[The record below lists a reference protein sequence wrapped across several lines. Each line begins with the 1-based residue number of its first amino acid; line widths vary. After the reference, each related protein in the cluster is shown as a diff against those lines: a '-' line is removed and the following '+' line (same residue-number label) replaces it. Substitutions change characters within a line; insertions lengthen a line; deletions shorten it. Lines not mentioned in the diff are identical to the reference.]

1 MPVFLENYA
10 RFFSHTPRKSARFLK
25 ALLGNPFA
33 RVRKGS
39 NLTTLASFMLLRLQN
54 AAASMTEAIRQQER
68 LANNLANV
76 HTAGYKQERFFVEAL
91 NERLD
96 VERAPRS
103 DRRLRQWN
111 DLTQGALEY
120 TGNPLDVAIEGE
132 GFFVVTDAITGA
144 TFYTRAGQF
153 QLDAEGYLRTLDGLL
168 VEGEEGPIQLFPHE
182 RNRLLSISQDGV
194 LRADEREV
202 ARLRLVRFARPEALQ
217 RVEGARFAAPD
228 QEPFPISPPHLRP
241 GFLES
246 SNVNP
251 VLAMTEMIEHFH
263 RFEIQHKVIQ
273 TTDQLLGQIT
283 RDLGK
288 F

>member
-1 MPVFLENYA
+1 
-10 RFFSHTPRKSARFLK
+10 
-25 ALLGNPFA
+25 
-33 RVRKGS
+33 
-39 NLTTLASFMLLRLQN
+39 MLLRLQN

-76 HTAGYKQERFFVEAL
+76 NTAGFKQERFFVEAL

-96 VERAPRS
+96 VERSPRS
-103 DRRLRQWN
+103 DRRLTQWN
-111 DLTQGALEY
+111 DMAQGAFEY
-120 TGNPLDVAIEGE
+120 TGNPLDVAIEGD
-132 GFFVVTDAITGA
+132 GFFVVTDETTGA

-153 QLDAEGYLRTLDGLL
+153 RLDAEGYLRTIDGLL
-168 VEGEEGPIQLFPHE
+168 VEGRDGPIQILPHE
-182 RNRLLSISQDGV
+182 RNRSLSISQDGV

-202 ARLRLVRFARPEALQ
+202 ARLLLVRFARPEALQ

-228 QEPFPISPPHLRP
+228 QEPLPIESPHLRP

-263 RFEIQHKVIQ
+263 RFATQQKVIQ
-273 TTDQLLGQIT
+273 TTDQLLGAIT
-283 RDLGK
+283 RELGK